1 MLPSWAVVSLEVV
14 VGALMLRE
22 IRCHY
27 RHRRF
32 LGCGVVALDYC
43 YDVAMSVLLER
54 ARTTFSF
61 KSDIIVII
69 ISSMIRESSF

>member
-1 MLPSWAVVSLEVV
+1 
-14 VGALMLRE
+14 
-22 IRCHY
+22 
-27 RHRRF
+27 
-32 LGCGVVALDYC
+32 LDYC